1 MTRILGGIAVVLT
14 TLALIPLALIW
25 RSRATTSPFP
35 RWVVVTNMAKQPK
48 LVSQAGSP
56 LFADGRAM
64 RPAVPGTVARGSLSA
79 DPVFETGRRGEAFAD
94 ALPVP
99 VTPQLVKRG
108 QERYD
113 IFCAPCHGLS
123 GYGDGVVSR
132 RADRLQEGT
141 WTPPSSLHTDLVRSR
156 PSGQLFNTITNGIR
170 NMPSYGS
177 QVPPADRWA
186 IVAYVRALQRSQHA
200 TIADVKPELQEKLR

>member
-1 MTRILGGIAVVLT
+1 MTRILAGIAVVLT
-14 TLALIPLALIW
+14 TLALVPLALIW
-25 RSRATTSPFP
+25 RSRATTSPIP

-48 LVSQAGSP
+48 LVGQAGSP

-64 RPAVPGTVARGSLSA
+64 RPPVAGTVARGSLA
-79 DPVFETGRRGEAFAD
+79 TDPVVETGLKGEKFVD
-94 ALPVP
+94 VPPVP

-113 IFCAPCHGLS
+113 IFCSPCHGLS
-123 GYGDGVVSR
+123 GYGDGVVAR

-156 PSGQLFNTITNGIR
+156 PSGQLFNTVTNGIR
-170 NMPSYGS
+170 NMPAYGA
-177 QVPPADRWA
+177 QIPPSDRWA

-200 TIADVKPELQEKLR
+200 AIADVKPEWQEKLR